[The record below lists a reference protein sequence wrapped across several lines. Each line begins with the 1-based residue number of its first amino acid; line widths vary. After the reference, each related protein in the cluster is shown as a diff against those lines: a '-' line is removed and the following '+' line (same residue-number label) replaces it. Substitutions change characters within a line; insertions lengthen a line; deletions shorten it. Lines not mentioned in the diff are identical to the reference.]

1 MELASSGNN
10 PLPDFA
16 QITAR
21 RILQPGTPQRIV
33 SQPDTF
39 RCFLASGEIE
49 FFLPESRDPVRIGRQ
64 TILTLRPEE
73 EVLCSSCRQRQVYY
87 LRLELTVKAS
97 ASVESPP
104 RLAFFHYAHPVFGV
118 ADRLGELLNSR
129 LISNAESLV
138 RILGQEFWFYLCEK
152 NPADNFA
159 DPRLARMLRYLDE
172 KLLTHPTRQQLAK
185 EFNLSP
191 QQVNLLFRR
200 GLGTTPGAYVQRRLI
215 RAARELLHSEQ
226 LSVKETAARLGF
238 CNPFYFSRVFK
249 KITGCAPS
257 KE

>member
-1 MELASSGNN
+1 MELVSSGNS

-16 QITAR
+16 RIAAR
-21 RILQPGTPQRIV
+21 RMLQPGTPQRIV
-33 SQPDTF
+33 AQPETF
-39 RCFLASGEIE
+39 RCFLVNGEIE
-49 FFLPESRDPVRIGRQ
+49 FFLPESRDPVRIDRQ

-73 EVLCSSCRQRQVYY
+73 EVLCSSRAPRAVSY
-87 LRLELTVKAS
+87 LRLELTVKAPI
-97 ASVESPP
+97 SVETPP
-104 RLAFFHYAHPVFGV
+104 RLAVFHYAHPIFGV
-118 ADRLGELLNSR
+118 ADRLEELLNGHPGPE
-129 LISNAESLV
+129 AEPLV
-138 RILGQEFWFYLCEK
+138 RLLGQEFWFYLLEGT
-152 NPADNFA
+152 PADDFA

-172 KLLTHPTRQQLAK
+172 KLLTHPTRRQLAK

-200 GLGTTPGAYVQRRLI
+200 GIGITPGEYVQRRLI